1 MPAFLLTRNSFS
13 KKQYIYVAQI
23 LLVVSIALSKLSI
36 GLLFKSL
43 MNRGITQWANWG
55 LIGAIMAWAIGS
67 IAALA
72 ARCSSP
78 HPWSV
83 VGGKCDHQVSESSVT
98 TSESSEIL
106 TEIHQDIMFEAIG
119 ALNIIT
125 DLALVLLSCA
135 VLWTVQVSLGKRMRI
150 ISLLAIRLV

>member
-1 MPAFLLTRNSFS
+1 MQLAINHGLGKKQAIVSSHDLSLFEKVRLFGRPLVLSTYASIPSNKKFVL
-13 KKQYIYVAQI
+13 KKQYIYIAQI

-55 LIGAIMAWAIGS
+55 LIGAIMAWAVGS

-83 VGGKCDHQVSESSVT
+83 VGGKCDQQVSE
-98 TSESSEIL
+98 IRR
-106 TEIHQDIMFEAIG
+106 QD
-119 ALNIIT
+119 
-125 DLALVLLSCA
+125 
-135 VLWTVQVSLGKRMRI
+135 LGK
-150 ISLLAIRLV
+150 LGNPN